1 MEIHVLSS
9 ETINRIA
16 AGEVVEKP
24 VNVVKELTENAI
36 DAGASAITI
45 EIKNGGIDLIRV
57 TDNGCG
63 IEPSQITKAFMRHAT
78 SKIRDEQDL
87 SSLVSLGFRGEALS
101 SIAAVAQ
108 VELITKTRE
117 NMIGIRATNENVLPD
132 MTSGLDALAA
142 SDQAMNHAD
151 SVPSRQDVI
160 PLKISEVGAP
170 DGTSGIVRNIFYNV
184 PVRKKFLKSP
194 QTEAGYITDLVEQL
208 ALSHPDISF
217 HYRVNNQ
224 EKLHTTGNG
233 NEKELIYRIY
243 GREMA
248 GSVIPIDTDAD
259 TLAEKLTALA
269 ENNAVI
275 RGAGMI
281 SVGGKEALLRT
292 AESLKG
298 SGYRLHGYLGR
309 PEFSRSSRSNEIFFV
324 NSRILKSDVLSRA
337 LEEGYRT
344 DLMQHRFPFAILHLD
359 VPAQDIDVNVHPSKM
374 EVRFSEA
381 KRIYDFI
388 NEAVHETLHRI
399 ELIPRAS
406 ADTMAEENARRREE
420 EKQREL
426 AEKQVPHLEIF
437 EQAAASSA
445 ASAQENAKIPAASA
459 FKEPAAVYESEDFV
473 FTDRRK
479 PQQMTLFEEQAL
491 PAKKPFHAPDENHAP
506 DEKPEEPA
514 ASSFADT
521 ETQPDNDNAAVH
533 EKYEERDLNERIFT
547 KENVR
552 QYRIIGQA
560 FDTYWIV
567 EFNNDLLLIDQHAA
581 HEKVNFERLM
591 ARLTKE
597 TEEAEAAGH
606 APSQLI
612 APPIIVNLTGKEEA
626 AYLSYADVFTR
637 MGYEIE
643 EFGSGSYAIRA
654 VPMELYANEPDAL
667 LREIIDEILAEKMS
681 GTPAAILYKIA
692 SMSCKAAVKGNMKLS
707 LKEAEALIDELLQL
721 DNPYHCPH
729 GRPTMII
736 MSKQE
741 MERKFKRIV

>member
-1 MEIHVLSS
+1 MKINILSS

-24 VNVVKELTENAI
+24 VNVVKELAENAI

-45 EIKNGGIDLIRV
+45 EIRNGGIDLIRV

-87 SSLVSLGFRGEALS
+87 SRLVSLGFRGEALS

-108 VELITKTRE
+108 VEMITKTRD
-117 NMIGIRATNENVLPD
+117 NLIGVRATNENILPD
-132 MTSGLDALAA
+132 PGEA
-142 SDQAMNHAD
+142 
-151 SVPSRQDVI
+151 PKDVI

-170 DGTSGIVRNIFYNV
+170 DGTSVIVRNIFYNV

-243 GREMA
+243 GREIS
-248 GSVIPIDTDAD
+248 GSVIPLDTDAE
-259 TLAEKLTALA
+259 TLADKLEMLA
-269 ENNAVI
+269 
-275 RGAGMI
+275 GQKTSTG
-281 SVGGKEALLRT
+281 SVMAGKESLLRI
-292 AESLKG
+292 AESLRG
-298 SGYRLHGYLGR
+298 SGYRLRGYLGR
-309 PEFSRSSRSNEIFFV
+309 PEFSRSSRTGEIFFV
-324 NSRILKSDVLSRA
+324 NDRILKSDVLSRS

-344 DLMQHRFPFAILHLD
+344 DLMQHRFPFAILHLTLP
-359 VPAQDIDVNVHPSKM
+359 PADIDVNVHPSKM
-374 EVRFSEA
+374 EVRFSEP

-388 NEAVHETLHRI
+388 NEAVHETLHKI
-399 ELIPRAS
+399 ELIPKAS
-406 ADTMAEENARRREE
+406 ADTLTEENARRREE
-420 EKQREL
+420 EKAREQE
-426 AEKQVPHLEIF
+426 EKQVPHLEVF
-437 EQAAASSA
+437 ERPEADRPENSLSETARLETAGPEADRPEAAD
-445 ASAQENAKIPAASA
+445 IV
-459 FKEPAAVYESEDFV
+459 KEPASSYESTGLSDFV
-473 FTDRRK
+473 FDDRRK
-479 PQQMTLFEEQAL
+479 PRQMTLFAENTL
-491 PAKKPFHAPDENHAP
+491 PSEKPFRSPDELFSGESPEASDTPGPETDASDTKTAAGSYAHT
-506 DEKPEEPA
+506 DLQERDPEE
-514 ASSFADT
+514 
-521 ETQPDNDNAAVH
+521 H
-533 EKYEERDLNERIFT
+533 IFT
-547 KENVR
+547 RENLR
-552 QYRIIGQA
+552 QYRIIGQV
-560 FDTYWIV
+560 FDTYWLV
-567 EFNNDLLLIDQHAA
+567 EFKNDLLMIDQHAA

-591 ARLTKE
+591 ARLSRE
-597 TEEAEAAGH
+597 TADAEAAGL
-606 APSQLI
+606 APSQLL
-612 APPIIVNLTGKEEA
+612 APPIILTLTGKEEA
-626 AYLSYADVFTR
+626 AYLEYEDVFRR

-643 EFGSGSYAIRA
+643 EFGGGSYAIRA
-654 VPMELYANEPDAL
+654 VPLELYANQPEAL
-667 LREIIDEILAEKMS
+667 LREVIDEILSEKMS

-692 SMSCKAAVKGNMKLS
+692 SMSCKAAVKGNMKLT
-707 LKEAEALIDELLQL
+707 LAEAEALIDQLLQL